1 MTDILK
7 KSLSL
12 LLKRQ
17 TNILSAAF
25 VIMATVVLSQI
36 LGVMRERLLVSIFG
50 ATTTL
55 GIYNYSSLL
64 PDTIF
69 QLTIAAAF
77 STAFI
82 PVFSEYLSKGKER
95 EAQKIAS
102 TLLALGLSIFLI
114 LSILLAIF
122 APQVLSIFNL
132 GSQFSENQIILMA
145 NLMRIVIFG
154 QILFIIGAF
163 FTALLQSYNHFF
175 IPGIAAACYNLGII
189 IGVLIFSPFAHIYAA
204 PMGVILGALIFVL
217 VQLPLAKKVG
227 FSFLPSREY
236 IFSDGIK
243 KIIRLMWPRTL
254 QTAIFQF
261 GTLSVAILIGFLSD
275 PARMKLLFDYAKT
288 LAFAPVTLF
297 GISIAQ
303 AAFPILSRE
312 KDNIS
317 DFKSTFLSSFNQM
330 LYIVLPASAI
340 ILVLRVP
347 IVRLAYGADA
357 FDWNATLLT
366 GRTLAFL
373 SISIFAQA
381 LIQLVNRGFYALQ
394 SAKTPLVV
402 GAFTTAI
409 LIVLTY
415 TFVVVQRMGLESAAL
430 AFTISS
436 IIQLTIL
443 FILLDYK
450 TGGFP
455 KKELIITGL
464 KFFFATLFTGF
475 ALYIPIKLLDQ
486 LVFDT
491 TRTINLIILTGISG
505 MAGLSLYVFLTW
517 LFNIKEA
524 SMYILLFK
532 KVGNWREILNKTD
545 EVIDG
550 TRVNP

>member
-1 MTDILK
+1 MTDILR
-7 KSLSL
+7 KSFNL

-25 VIMATVVLSQI
+25 VIMATVVLSQV
-36 LGVMRERLLVSIFG
+36 LGVVRERLLFSIFG
-50 ATTTL
+50 PSNLL
-55 GIYNYSSLL
+55 GIYSYSFTI
-64 PDTIF
+64 PDILF
-69 QLTIAAAF
+69 QLTIGAAL
-77 STAFI
+77 SSAFI
-82 PVFSEYLSKGKER
+82 PVFSEYLIKGKEQ
-95 EAQKIAS
+95 EAHKIAS
-102 TLLALGLSIFLI
+102 ALLTLTLAMFFIVSVILI
-114 LSILLAIF
+114 IF
-122 APQVLSIFNL
+122 APSILKIFNL
-132 GSQFSENQIILMA
+132 GSKFSESQIILMA
-145 NLMRIVIFG
+145 SLLRIVIFG
-154 QILFIIGAF
+154 QMIFIIGTF
-163 FTALLQSYNHFF
+163 FSAVLQSYNHFF
-175 IPGIAAACYNLGII
+175 VPGIAAACYNVGVILGILLLHSHFGI
-189 IGVLIFSPFAHIYAA
+189 YSAPF
-204 PMGVILGALIFVL
+204 GVILGAIIFVV
-217 VQLPLAKKVG
+217 VQVPMANKLG
-227 FSFLPSREY
+227 FSFVPTWEY
-236 IFSDGIK
+236 IKSAGVK
-243 KIIRLMWPRTL
+243 KILRLTWPRTL
-254 QTAIFQF
+254 QHAIFQF
-261 GTLSVAILIGFLSD
+261 GTLATLIIIAFLD
-275 PARMKLLFDYAKT
+275 NPGRMRVLYDASKT
-288 LAFAPVTLF
+288 LAFAPVALF
-297 GISIAQ
+297 GVSIAQ

-312 KDNIS
+312 KDNMS
-317 DFKSTFLSSFNQM
+317 DFRSTFLSSFNQM
-330 LYIVLPASAI
+330 LYIILPISAI
-340 ILVLRVP
+340 ILVLRIP

-402 GAFTTAI
+402 GTFTTAI

-415 TFVVVQRMGLESAAL
+415 TFIVVHRMGLENVAL

-443 FILLDYK
+443 FVLLDYK

-491 TRTINLIILTGISG
+491 TRTINLIILTGISSL
-505 MAGLSLYVFLTW
+505 AGLSLYIFLTW

-550 TRVNP
+550 NRVNP